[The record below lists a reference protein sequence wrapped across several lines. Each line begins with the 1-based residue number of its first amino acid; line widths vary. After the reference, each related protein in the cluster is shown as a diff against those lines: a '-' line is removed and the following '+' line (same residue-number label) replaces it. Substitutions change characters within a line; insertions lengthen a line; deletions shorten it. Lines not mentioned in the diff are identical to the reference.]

1 MNDKTLSLLEFDA
14 IRSAVAACALSAE
27 AGRRIAEALPFT
39 GKRPVAELKALVSRI
54 LDRINSGDEEPQGSI
69 PDIAAILP
77 KLDVA
82 GASLEQDEAYA
93 LGIFIDRGGA
103 ITMWLAGGHQND
115 SSPSVPGTADRT
127 PATAEAAPLTL
138 EGLLSELPDCSPLS
152 REVFRVF
159 DREGK
164 LRDLPEFRDI
174 KRRIRTLTQDLEAAA
189 LRYTGSEETRRMLQ
203 SDLPSQR
210 DGRLVLAVKA
220 NYRGRLKGIV
230 HEVSSTGQ
238 TLFVEP
244 EDVVEKN
251 NDILIEQ
258 RRLDAEIRRVL
269 RELTA
274 RIAEGRRDLGV
285 FHEKIVY
292 IETLRARA
300 RYSRDIRGHFALSD
314 GAMHQLDDA
323 RQKGARHQSG
333 NVPAQGI
340 ASRMVTDTLI
350 LKQARHPLLGREAVP
365 IDFTM
370 GWTYGEDGVYAGAGP
385 FAVLDGSGSSIDP
398 ATPFGSGLSPEPGI
412 PATAGSGPSPE
423 VPASSAPV
431 KTVIITGPNTGGKT
445 VALKTIGLFAL
456 MNQFGLALPAAEGT
470 SLPVFDGIY
479 ADIGDEQSLSQSLST
494 FSAHMT
500 NIAAIAAAAGA
511 DSLILL
517 DELGSG
523 TDPQEGSAIAMA
535 ILDHLIEKGSRIIVT
550 THHGVLKNYGYTRGG
565 VENASVDFDRQTLSP
580 TYRIV
585 MGIPGESRAVDI
597 AARNGVPGELI
608 ARARSY
614 LANERSDVSALI
626 TELKKKHQT
635 LDAAAEAAKTEA
647 AKLREE
653 RRRADLRELRLKQK
667 ELELKEGG
675 MGRLRLLL
683 SESRKTLENLVREV
697 KEGEITR
704 EKTLKVKEFLGDL
717 EKAVSAEDAALEDE
731 ARLLREDRLRLESN
745 NQAESIYQND
755 RSTNP
760 DRRSGRHGRKQHPAQ
775 SVIPIRPGT
784 EVLAG
789 EWKRRGTVIRA
800 DKGGWVVEIG
810 SLRMTMDEKDL
821 TPIVPSAE
829 ERKPLIEAA
838 ELSGNT
844 QARFEISLRGM
855 RLEEALDTLQRQI
868 DAAVL
873 SGLGEF
879 SVVHG
884 KGEGILQHGVHE
896 YLKHHAQVADYYFS
910 RPEMGGFGRTEV
922 ILKR

>member
-1 MNDKTLSLLEFDA
+1 MNDKTLALLEFDA
-14 IRSAVAACALSAE
+14 IRSAVAGCALSAE
-27 AGRRIAEALPFT
+27 AGRRIAESLPFT
-39 GKRPVAELKALVSRI
+39 DPRSVAELKALVSRI

-77 KLDVA
+77 KLEVE

-93 LGIFIDRGGA
+93 LGMFIDRGGA
-103 ITMWLAGGHQND
+103 LKTWLAGGQNLTQAAYWRHHTD
-115 SSPSVPGTADRT
+115 HTDGERGNYGHGKKTGKNESVRVCEVRGYF
-127 PATAEAAPLTL
+127 EFGIPLTL
-138 EGLLSELPDCSPLS
+138 EGLLAELPDCSPLS

-164 LRDLPEFRDI
+164 LRDLSEFRDI
-174 KRRIRTLTQDLEAAA
+174 KRRIRTLTQELEAAA

-274 RIAEGRRDLGV
+274 RIAESRRELGV
-285 FHEKIVY
+285 FHEKVVY

-300 RYSRDIRGHFALSD
+300 RYSRDIRGHFAD
-314 GAMHQLDDA
+314 
-323 RQKGARHQSG
+323 GARHHFAGSG
-333 NVPAQGI
+333 NESTQGI
-340 ASRMVTDTLI
+340 ASRMVTAPLI
-350 LKQARHPLLGREAVP
+350 LKQARHPLLGRKAVP

-370 GWTYGEDGVYAGAGP
+370 GWAYGESGVYAGAGP
-385 FAVLDGSGSSIDP
+385 SVAS
-398 ATPFGSGLSPEPGI
+398 
-412 PATAGSGPSPE
+412 AGSGPSPE
-423 VPASSAPV
+423 PAASSGRGSSPEPIASPAPI

-535 ILDHLIEKGSRIIVT
+535 ILDHLIEKGSRVIVT

-597 AARNGVPGELI
+597 AARNGVPEELI

-635 LDAAAEAAKTEA
+635 LDAAAEAAKHEA

-653 RRRADLRELRLKQK
+653 RRRADLRELRIRQK
-667 ELELKEGG
+667 ELEVKEGG

-731 ARLLREDRLRLESN
+731 AQLLREDRLRQESDN
-745 NQAESIYQND
+745 RNEL
-755 RSTNP
+755 P
-760 DRRSGRHGRKQHPAQ
+760 DHADGKTGRHGKGRRARHPAQ
-775 SVIPIRPGT
+775 GAITIQPGT

-789 EWKRRGTVIRA
+789 QWKRRGTVIRA

-821 TPIVPSAE
+821 TPIVPSPE

-873 SGLGEF
+873 SGLNEF